1 MKNYVTL
8 GIRERD
14 YEGETGWGRIILI
27 MSTVISIGVCS
38 VKILVFFARER
49 WAPQID

>member
-1 MKNYVTL
+1 MTL

-38 VKILVFFARER
+38 VKILVFFAYPAPER
-49 WAPQID
+49 DGHHK